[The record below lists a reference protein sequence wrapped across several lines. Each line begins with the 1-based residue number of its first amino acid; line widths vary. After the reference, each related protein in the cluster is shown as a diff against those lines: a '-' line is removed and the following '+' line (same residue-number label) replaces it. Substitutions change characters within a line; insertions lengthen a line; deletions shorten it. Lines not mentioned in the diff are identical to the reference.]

1 MSLNVATSCL
11 CFLRFTRCQDFTGMI
26 EEISNEFVSAVN
38 HNLLKGLQV
47 PVFIFQGMLRRLL
60 EKKETQFS
68 LEP

>member
-1 MSLNVATSCL
+1 
-11 CFLRFTRCQDFTGMI
+11 MI